1 MDAKIH
7 SQYRLF
13 PTNYIAY
20 DILTNQQ
27 QFKEQYTDKEVR
39 QFERRL
45 ENRSNV
51 EEDIS
56 RTKFLEMY
64 ANPVIN
70 KLKL

>member
-1 MDAKIH
+1 MLTGIH
-7 SQYRLF
+7 KFADKY
-13 PTNYIAY
+13 TE
-20 DILTNQQ
+20 
-27 QFKEQYTDKEVR
+27 KELR

-45 ENRSNV
+45 ENRSNS
-51 EEDIS
+51 EGNIS